1 MGWGRAS
8 AVVSW
13 EDLAGLRAQLRVG
26 TRGAQE
32 PGCLVEW
39 GWGAS
44 C

>member
-26 TRGAQE
+26 TRDA
-32 PGCLVEW
+32 
-39 GWGAS
+39 
-44 C
+44 